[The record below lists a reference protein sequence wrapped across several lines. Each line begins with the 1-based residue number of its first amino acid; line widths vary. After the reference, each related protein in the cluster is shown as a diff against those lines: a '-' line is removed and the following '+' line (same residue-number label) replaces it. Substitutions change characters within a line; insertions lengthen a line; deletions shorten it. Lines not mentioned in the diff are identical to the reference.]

1 MTWGVVDVHKEGLG
15 FGIGEN
21 DGNGRGLDTDTP
33 LERKE
38 GLKGTYTCMYVHET
52 ICTCTIYMY
61 IIHIHASKIHA

>member
-21 DGNGRGLDTDTP
+21 DGNRRGLDTDTS

-38 GLKGTYTCMYVHET
+38 GLKGTHTCTYMKLYVHVQC
-52 ICTCTIYMY
+52 I
-61 IIHIHASKIHA
+61 